1 MSFSTGGNLTVHR
14 ILRLAF
20 VLLLGLPISL
30 STIPEALAHGV
41 SGGDA
46 EFLASAQGMH
56 LGAYFYLGAKHMVTG
71 YDHLLFLIGVVFFLS
86 RFRDVVIFV
95 SLFSLGHS
103 ITLLF
108 GVLSGITI
116 SSYLVDAVIGL
127 SVVYKALDNLG
138 FFKATLGFVPNQKM
152 AVFGFGLVH
161 GFGLSTKLQDIAL
174 SPDGLVPNMLAF
186 NVGVEAGQV
195 VALAA
200 ILILMN
206 AWRRTKSF
214 ERHSRAANVVLMM
227 LGFILFFYQAFGFY
241 LEMTA

>member
-1 MSFSTGGNLTVHR
+1 MPLTPHTMR
-14 ILRLAF
+14 GAPPRPRAFWWAAAAAMLALIWGHSAF
-20 VLLLGLPISL
+20 
-30 STIPEALAHGV
+30 AHGV

-46 EFLASAQGMH
+46 EFLANAEGMH

-71 YDHLLFLIGVVFFLS
+71 YDHLLFLVGVVFFLS

-108 GVLSGITI
+108 GVLSGITV
-116 SSYLVDAVIGL
+116 SAYLVDAIIGL

-138 FFKATLGFVPNQKM
+138 FFQASLGFTPNQKA

-186 NVGVEAGQV
+186 NVGVEAGQIAALTV
-195 VALAA
+195 ILVA
-200 ILILMN
+200 MN
-206 AWRRTKSF
+206 LWRETGAFARQA
-214 ERHSRAANVVLMM
+214 RAANILLM
-227 LGFILFFYQAFGFY
+227 LAGFVLFFYQAIGLY
-241 LEMTA
+241 LEMIT